1 MGLMG
6 VRNMDDKNLISYTNK
21 LQIYELTTGA
31 QIKLLRKS
39 LKFTQEEFANIL
51 GVDKYHD

>member
-51 GVDKYHD
+51 GVD